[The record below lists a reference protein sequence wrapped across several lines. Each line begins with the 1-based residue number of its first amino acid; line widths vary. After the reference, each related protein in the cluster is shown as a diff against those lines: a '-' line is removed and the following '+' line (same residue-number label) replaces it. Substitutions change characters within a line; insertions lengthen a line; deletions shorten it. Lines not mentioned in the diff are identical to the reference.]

1 MKKFT
6 VNRQEMHYLD
16 KGQGSVLVFGHSFL
30 WDSRMWLPQIDVLSQ
45 SYRCIVPDFWSHGQ
59 SESMPVEMQ
68 NLQDYAQN
76 ILSLLDHL
84 SIDTFSVIGL
94 SVGGM
99 WGVELALMAETRVR
113 SLVIMGTFLG
123 SEPEKTQ
130 TAYMNMLDTVEK
142 ARHIPAPLIDKLI
155 PLFFAADVHDKNAGL
170 VQRFKTALLSISG
183 ERAVDTAR
191 IGRMIFGRRDALS
204 DLGRLAVPVMVMVGE
219 EDVPRPVSEARLMHE
234 LIPHSEYVEIEHAG
248 HIANLEQVEFVTDKL
263 CGFLKNRVRRTFE
276 VACISGESKN

>member
-6 VNRQEMHYLD
+6 VNRKGMHYLD
-16 KGQGSVLVFGHSFL
+16 KGQGPVLVFGHSFL
-30 WDSRMWLPQIDVLSQ
+30 WDSQMWLPQIDVLSQ
-45 SYRCIVPDFWSHGQ
+45 FYRCIVPDLWSHGQ
-59 SESMPVEMQ
+59 SESMPAGIQ
-68 NLQDYAQN
+68 NLQDYARN

-130 TAYMNMLDTVEK
+130 AAYMNMLDTVEK
-142 ARHIPAPLIDKLI
+142 ARHIPAPLIDRLI
-155 PLFFAADVHDKNAGL
+155 PLFFAADVHDKNTEL

-204 DLGRLAVPVMVMVGE
+204 DLGRLRLPVMVMAGE
-219 EDVPRPVSEARLMHE
+219 EDVPRPVSEAKLMHG
-234 LIPHSEYVEIEHAG
+234 LIRDSEYVEIKNAG
-248 HIANLEQVEFVTDKL
+248 HIANLEQAEFVTDKL
-263 CGFLKNRVRRTFE
+263 CGFLKSCVRRTVE
-276 VACISGESKN
+276 VACISGKSEN